1 MVPQKRI
8 DGFIITQD
16 ESDALL
22 RQLKIKEIH
31 REYYQTYDDVPI
43 VRKDSNG
50 DEVDRILSAAL
61 VTLKNNGQLQ
71 KLWEQIH
78 VPYENWQ
85 PSDMNW

>member
-1 MVPQKRI
+1 MVQQKRI

-50 DEVDRILSAAL
+50 DEADRILSAAL
-61 VTLKNNGQLQ
+61 VTLKNNG
-71 KLWEQIH
+71 
-78 VPYENWQ
+78 
-85 PSDMNW
+85 

>member
-1 MVPQKRI
+1 MVQQKRI
-8 DGFIITQD
+8 DGFIITQ
-16 ESDALL
+16 EKSDALL

-43 VRKDSNG
+43 VRRDSNG

-61 VTLKNNGQLQ
+61 ETLKNNGQLQ

-78 VPYENWQ
+78 APYEDWQ
-85 PSDMNW
+85 PSEMNW